1 MHGGITHPNAHF
13 IEGIEPLA
21 KNMFPLAE
29 KRIAQQQFE
38 DVAYFVPFYLKD
50 FVAKEAKKLL

>member
-1 MHGGITHPNAHF
+1 METINNANARL
-13 IEGIEPLA
+13 ISGIEPLA

-29 KRIAQQQFE
+29 KRLANGQSE

-50 FVAKEAKKLL
+50 FVAKKAKELLH